1 MLFLVIALG
10 GVERDGRHAADGRAK
25 RVLAAGEGRK
35 VELTAPAL
43 ERLEGL
49 ALERGAGALG
59 LIDGLHQMRPALA
72 DLRQVGAGDDRALGV
87 DHANARIGRFLKL

>member
-1 MLFLVIALG
+1 MATV
-10 GVERDGRHAADGRAK
+10 
-25 RVLAAGEGRK
+25 AGEGRK

-87 DHANARIGRFLKL
+87 DHANDRIGRFLKL